1 MSSKVAACNFAPRQC
16 VALGPGREERGRA
29 RGSRYSAPPG
39 PLLRARAKP
48 FAGTAL
54 ADSAIA
60 FPTMSAAPVCCAVS
74 AAALAAPPQP
84 PLLPERRTTSR
95 SWAVALGRQEES
107 RAGEAEARCRQGQP
121 LSGSRQVWHCT
132 SAKSKLGPNNGWLLF
147 FPVPSFL
154 KENYFSELSDCF
166 FFFFT

>member
-1 MSSKVAACNFAPRQC
+1 MICQAKSPLATLPPASASRW
-16 VALGPGREERGRA
+16 GRGGRSGAERGAAGTRLRLGRCCERLA
-29 RGSRYSAPPG
+29 ERG
-39 PLLRARAKP
+39 AKP
-48 FAGTAL
+48 FAGIAL

-132 SAKSKLGPNNGWLLF
+132 SVKSKLGPNNGWLLF
-147 FPVPSFL
+147 FFPSLPF
-154 KENYFSELSDCF
+154 
-166 FFFFT
+166 